1 MKLKTILTAI
11 MLCLTVQYN
20 AQNKILDSLKIILKT
35 TKDSKQIT
43 NTYNNIGKIY
53 NSLNTDSAIFYLRI
67 AEKMAKKNKLQRHL
81 FQAYSNIGTTFIKT
95 GQLDSSEVYFDKAKY
110 LINDI
115 DFYNAL
121 TSYYGDRGI
130 LDYYKGDYLN
140 SGKRF
145 EKALDLAIKEKN
157 IEDIIRYSNNSALV
171 LSKTGKNN
179 EALDIYFKALKSAEL
194 EKDSV
199 HIGLLFNN
207 IANIY
212 EDMNEQEK
220 SLDLY
225 KKSLEIKLKHGTFV
239 QIVNAYF
246 NVANRQLHIGELE
259 NDSTLLVKAEKNYE
273 KALEIAQEK
282 NFGNG
287 KLVGWEGLGKIE
299 LNKKNFIKSKEY
311 FNKVLEVAKAT
322 KNKPY
327 LNMANLSLA
336 YIENDLKNHKKA
348 EFYLKQ
354 SKDFVEKSGSITQKK
369 QLYEN
374 LYIVEENKGNYKK
387 AFEYL
392 RKKNEIDE
400 TLTSNEIKEKI
411 SRYEVKYETEKK
423 EKEIA
428 QQKEQ
433 LLEQELAIKNRN
445 LYAIIITSILLILGI
460 IFFAIYKRNQFKRN
474 QLQKEIDLK
483 DALAIIK
490 TQNRLQEQRLRI
502 SRDLHD
508 NIGSQ
513 LTFIISS
520 IDNLKFISKDANE
533 KLKSKLATISSFT
546 GDTIHQ
552 LRDTIWAM
560 NKSEISIEDLH
571 SRILSYIEKA
581 KIAVP
586 EVKIDVNYDIDKN
599 KSFSSLIGMNI
610 FRTLQEAINNAIKYS
625 ESNTIEITLKNKK
638 NNFVATVTD
647 FGKGFAI
654 NSVELGNGLSNM
666 EKRMSEIGG
675 TIKITSEEKKG
686 TTIQLEV
693 QLENTMNDV

>member
-11 MLCLTVQYN
+11 ILCLTVQYN

-53 NSLNTDSAIFYLRI
+53 NSINTDSAIFYLRI

-130 LDYYKGDYLN
+130 LDYYKGDYQN

-145 EKALDLAIKEKN
+145 EKALDLAIEEKN

-179 EALDIYFKALKSAEL
+179 EALDIYFKALKSAEQ

-220 SLDLY
+220 ALDLY
-225 KKSLEIKLKHGTFV
+225 KKSLEIKLKYGTFV
-239 QIVNAYF
+239 QVVNAYF

-287 KLVGWEGLGKIE
+287 RLIGWEGLGKIE
-299 LNKKNFIKSKEY
+299 LSKKNFIKSKEY

-322 KNKPY
+322 QNKPY
-327 LNMANLSLA
+327 INMANLSLA
-336 YIENDLKNHKKA
+336 YIENDLKNYKKA
-348 EFYLKQ
+348 EFHLKQ

-374 LYIVEENKGNYKK
+374 LYIVEENKGNYKN

-400 TLTSNEIKEKI
+400 TLTSNETKEKI

-428 QQKEQ
+428 QQKEE
-433 LLEQELAIKNRN
+433 LLEKELAIKNRN
-445 LYAIIITSILLILGI
+445 LYAILLASALLFLGI
-460 IFFAIYKRNQFKRN
+460 IFFAIYKKNQFKRK

-483 DALAIIK
+483 DALAKIK

-520 IDNLKFISKDANE
+520 VDNLKYVSKDISENLKE
-533 KLKSKLATISSFT
+533 KLKGISSFT
-546 GDTIHQ
+546 SETIHQ

-560 NKSEISIEDLH
+560 NKNEITVEDLH
-571 SRILSYIEKA
+571 TRILSFTEKA
-581 KIAVP
+581 KIATQN
-586 EVKIDVNYDIDKN
+586 IDFSIDYAIDKN
-599 KSFSSLIGMNI
+599 ESFSSIEGMNL
-610 FRTLQEAINNAIKYS
+610 FRVVQEAINNAIKYAEAS
-625 ESNTIEITLKNKK
+625 KIEVKIEKK
-638 NNFVATVTD
+638 ETEFVISIID
-647 FGKGFAI
+647 NGIGFDI
-654 NSVELGNGLSNM
+654 HKIDLGNGLSNM
-666 EKRMSEIGG
+666 EKRMSEVGG
-675 TIKITSEEKKG
+675 KVQILSTVNQG
-686 TTIQLEV
+686 TTIL
-693 QLENTMNDV
+693 LFFNKK